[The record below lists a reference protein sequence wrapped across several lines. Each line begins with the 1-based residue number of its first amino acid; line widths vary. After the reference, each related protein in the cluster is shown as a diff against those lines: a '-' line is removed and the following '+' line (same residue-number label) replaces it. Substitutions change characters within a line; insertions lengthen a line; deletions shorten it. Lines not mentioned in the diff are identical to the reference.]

1 MRTDN
6 DTKCVYY
13 IWDEIQNDFVT
24 DLETKQ
30 TVYYKTYLSALT
42 NIEMTQT
49 IIKGEL

>member
-1 MRTDN
+1 MEN
-6 DTKCVYY
+6 ENIKCVYY

-30 TVYYKTYLSALT
+30 RVYYKTYLGALT

>member
-1 MRTDN
+1 METDN
-6 DTKCVYY
+6 TKWVYY
-13 IWDEIQNDFVT
+13 IWDEIHNDFVT

-30 TVYYKTYLSALT
+30 RVYYKTYLGALT